1 MIDHKPHPD
10 FSNLFYPQWT
20 VEPLPL
26 KFKTFLNDERST
38 PDDPNHKELYDY
50 YNYDAYMNSSYY
62 NETEIDTSAE
72 KEWNYS
78 DGLIFRIKFTRLVSV
93 FMWQIYMPSLLL
105 CIASTLSV
113 YIPSQIVPGRMSLS
127 VTSFLALVALFGNAR
142 FVIIF
147 KCPQDRYCK
156 NIFWGTFLSEH
167 FFGNIFWRTFFVEH
181 FSGTIFWGTF
191 FEEHF
196 KRTFF

>member
-1 MIDHKPHPD
+1 MNSLIDHKPNQD
-10 FSNLFYPQWT
+10 FSHLFYPQWT

-26 KFKTFLNDERST
+26 KFKTFLNNKKST
-38 PDDPNHKELYDY
+38 PDDPNHEELYDY
-50 YNYDAYMNSSYY
+50 YNYDEYMNSSYF
-62 NETEIDTSAE
+62 NETDTSPE

-78 DGLIFRIKFTRLVSV
+78 DGLLFKIKFSRLISV
-93 FMWQIYMPSLLL
+93 FMWQIYMPSFLL

-147 KCPQDRYCK
+147 TR
-156 NIFWGTFLSEH
+156 
-167 FFGNIFWRTFFVEH
+167 
-181 FSGTIFWGTF
+181 
-191 FEEHF
+191 
-196 KRTFF
+196 

>member
-1 MIDHKPHPD
+1 MIDHKPHLD

-26 KFKTFLNDERST
+26 KSETFLNDERST
-38 PDDPNHKELYDY
+38 PDAPNHEELYDY
-50 YNYDAYMNSSYY
+50 YNYDDYMNSSNY
-62 NETEIDTSAE
+62 NETKMDDSAE
-72 KEWNYS
+72 EWNYS
-78 DGLIFRIKFTRLVSV
+78 DGLIFRIKFKRLVSV

-142 FVIIF
+142 FVISLTRQ
-147 KCPQDRYCK
+147 KDK
-156 NIFWGTFLSEH
+156 KSLT
-167 FFGNIFWRTFFVEH
+167 
-181 FSGTIFWGTF
+181 
-191 FEEHF
+191 
-196 KRTFF
+196 

>member
-1 MIDHKPHPD
+1 LIDHKPNPD

-38 PDDPNHKELYDY
+38 PDNPNHEELYDY
-50 YNYDAYMNSSYY
+50 YNYDDYMNSSYY
-62 NETEIDTSAE
+62 NETEMDASE
-72 KEWNYS
+72 EWNYS
-78 DGLIFRIKFTRLVSV
+78 DGLIFRIKFKRLVSV

-142 FVIIF
+142 FVISLTI
-147 KCPQDRYCK
+147 KNLKHRIPLIE
-156 NIFWGTFLSEH
+156 NIFSGMTGLSQP
-167 FFGNIFWRTFFVEH
+167 I
-181 FSGTIFWGTF
+181 
-191 FEEHF
+191 
-196 KRTFF
+196 